1 MTTDLAAHARSI
13 LDTIGFMVLG
23 TADADGRPW
32 TSPVYFAADGL
43 RQFYWLS
50 ATDSQHS
57 VNVAA
62 RPQVSLVVFDSTV
75 RPYHGSAV
83 YAAGDAHEL
92 SGTDLDRALQVYP
105 GPADRG
111 GSTMTLDDVT
121 GSSPYRMYRATAS
134 GLWVLCPRDRG
145 QPCALHGIA
154 QDHRAEISG
163 D

>member
-105 GPADRG
+105 RPRRPRRV
-111 GSTMTLDDVT
+111 DD
-121 GSSPYRMYRATAS
+121 SPGRRHRLLAVPHVP
-134 GLWVLCPRDRG
+134 GDG
-145 QPCALHGIA
+145 QRPVGAVPP
-154 QDHRAEISG
+154 
-163 D
+163 